1 MYTDKLPPALSTS
14 SFIYYQHH
22 LIYESCFS
30 DLSLSP
36 VYRQLGAHEKVAM
49 QQHHSKNLS
58 TVDSKLSELQA
69 AHGTEQGS
77 SNIMGS
83 SLELFEENAAL
94 VSE

>member
-1 MYTDKLPPALSTS
+1 
-14 SFIYYQHH
+14 
-22 LIYESCFS
+22 
-30 DLSLSP
+30 
-36 VYRQLGAHEKVAM
+36 M

-69 AHGTEQGS
+69 THGMEQGA
-77 SNIMGS
+77 SNAMGS